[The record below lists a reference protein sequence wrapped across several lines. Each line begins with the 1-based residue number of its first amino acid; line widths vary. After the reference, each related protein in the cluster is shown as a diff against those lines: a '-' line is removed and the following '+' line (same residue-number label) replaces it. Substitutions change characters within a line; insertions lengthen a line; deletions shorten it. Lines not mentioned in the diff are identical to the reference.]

1 VSNQFP
7 PSGYGASSNDGG
19 EENGRQVFG
28 SQNEY
33 NQYGSNDY
41 GSYSGDQYASQGD
54 NYASQGDAGQYGQQQ
69 NYGQQPQY
77 GQQGYGQQDYAQQ
90 PQQYGGQPQ
99 AAPAYGNYGDGA
111 PGQQN
116 PTPPKKKGPAPWVF
130 VLVGVAAVALVG
142 GGIWGGIALF
152 GGGGNDDRNTAD
164 DGNGGEN
171 GNGGEENGGGENGGG
186 DTVDYPLSN
195 TDPVTSVS
203 VTYNGSW
210 ESQDVQG
217 QELFYNDDSTCTYLT
232 SYVPSVAA
240 GTDFDPDDVA
250 SSLNVYLNTDTTGY
264 ELDNA
269 GTTTATDTNGVTIEL
284 GTVSF
289 TEDTYNSAGLLTVHA
304 FEDDLLMYQIT
315 CSDRMPDASELD
327 ELIAETDTTL
337 TE

>member
-1 VSNQFP
+1 
-7 PSGYGASSNDGG
+7 
-19 EENGRQVFG
+19 
-28 SQNEY
+28 
-33 NQYGSNDY
+33 
-41 GSYSGDQYASQGD
+41 
-54 NYASQGDAGQYGQQQ
+54 
-69 NYGQQPQY
+69 
-77 GQQGYGQQDYAQQ
+77 
-90 PQQYGGQPQ
+90 
-99 AAPAYGNYGDGA
+99 
-111 PGQQN
+111 
-116 PTPPKKKGPAPWVF
+116 